1 MSEGRP
7 FACERGLLHGDLN
20 LVQQNRNHFMSVYD
34 EIAKIE
40 DRSLRGYA
48 AQLLFR
54 AEVAAR
60 GFVPSTPE
68 WNLSMD
74 HVLIDKERP
83 HRLLRV
89 EVKQSAQ
96 KARSGGFVVELRG
109 AQGIGGKEG
118 AKKGKERLHYYE
130 KSVDLIAIFLPLAQC
145 WYLIPEALLRNKHG
159 DPSSS
164 VTLNPDNSESKFYTY
179 KENWDVIDESMHEVG
194 DAPTEEKQPV
204 AQLPTPAT
212 E

>member
-1 MSEGRP
+1 
-7 FACERGLLHGDLN
+7 
-20 LVQQNRNHFMSVYD
+20 MSVYD
-34 EIAKIE
+34 EIAKIR

-74 HVLIDKERP
+74 HVLIDIERP

-96 KARSGGFVVELRG
+96 KAKSGGYVVELRG
-109 AQGIGGKEG
+109 SQGIGGKEG
-118 AKKGKERLHYYE
+118 SKKGKQRLHYYE

-145 WYLIPEALLRNKHG
+145 WYLIPEAQLRNKRG

-164 VTLNPDNSESKFYTY
+164 VTLNPDKPESKFHAY
-179 KENWDVIDESMHEVG
+179 KENWDVISESMHEVG
-194 DAPTEEKQPV
+194 DAPTEEEPPVGQP
-204 AQLPTPAT
+204 PAPA
-212 E
+212 EE

>member
-1 MSEGRP
+1 
-7 FACERGLLHGDLN
+7 
-20 LVQQNRNHFMSVYD
+20 MSVYD

-74 HVLIDKERP
+74 HVLIDREQP

-96 KARSGGFVVELRG
+96 KAKGKLGGFVVELRG
-109 AQGIGGKEG
+109 SQGIGGKEG
-118 AKKGKERLHYYE
+118 SKKGRERLHNYE
-130 KSVDLIAIFLPLAQC
+130 KSVDLIAIFLPLARC
-145 WYLIPEALLRNKHG
+145 WYLIPEAQLRNKRG
-159 DPSSS
+159 APSSS
-164 VTLNPDNSESKFYTY
+164 VTLNPDNPDSNFYAY
-179 KENWDVIDESMHEVG
+179 KEKWDVIAESMHEVG
-194 DAPTEEKQPV
+194 DAPAEEE
-204 AQLPTPAT
+204 L
-212 E
+212 